1 MKISIVGLGKM
12 GSLVQ
17 KTAQEENIE
26 IASSIDPHQKDADF
40 SEIDEKSLHG
50 TDVCIC
56 FTQPTAALE
65 NIEKIASLKKKI
77 VMATTGWEDKL
88 EQAKKIIQQHK
99 TAMIY
104 ASNFSINF
112 LEYLGWEMHHSRKFR
127 FSLWN
132 RKAGRHHSRK
142 LILPLELQKYC

>member
-1 MKISIVGLGKM
+1 M

-56 FTQPTAALE
+56 FTQPTAALDRK
-65 NIEKIASLKKKI
+65 NCFYLKK
-77 VMATTGWEDKL
+77 
-88 EQAKKIIQQHK
+88 
-99 TAMIY
+99 
-104 ASNFSINF
+104 
-112 LEYLGWEMHHSRKFR
+112 
-127 FSLWN
+127 
-132 RKAGRHHSRK
+132 
-142 LILPLELQKYC
+142 ILTPMKN

>member
-88 EQAKKIIQQHK
+88 EQAVLIFQQHS
-99 TAMIY
+99 AQLIY
-104 ASNFSINF
+104 ASNFSPCR
-112 LEYLGWEMHHSRKFR
+112 LTQAVLRMSELHSQHQNAKI
-127 FSLWN
+127 
-132 RKAGRHHSRK
+132 
-142 LILPLELQKYC
+142 LIKHNIY

>member
-88 EQAKKIIQQHK
+88 EQAKKNHP
-99 TAMIY
+99 A
-104 ASNFSINF
+104 A
-112 LEYLGWEMHHSRKFR
+112 
-127 FSLWN
+127 
-132 RKAGRHHSRK
+132 
-142 LILPLELQKYC
+142 

>member
-26 IASSIDPHQKDADF
+26 VVSTIDPHQKDADF
-40 SEIDEKSLHG
+40 SEIDEESLQK

-56 FTQPTAALE
+56 FTQPAAALE
-65 NIEKIASLKKKI
+65 NIEKIARLKKKI

-88 EQAKKIIQQHK
+88 EQAKKIIQQNK

-104 ASNFSINF
+104 ASNFSIGVNIF
-112 LEYLGWEMHHSRKFR
+112 FKLVEESSKIINHFAMITMCWV
-127 FSLWN
+127 
-132 RKAGRHHSRK
+132 GRCTTIVS
-142 LILPLELQKYC
+142 